1 MKNNSNASAIIYGV
15 TCAES
20 LSLPASYYRVAS
32 LAPKR
37 TVRMQTLE
45 KFRTEHFQTNLPTPY
60 THAQPPHLLN
70 PEPSVMTEWFA
81 FSLLGFLAPTTARE
95 YWAPLIEQESTI
107 RTRGGTK
114 IALQNLAQGIIPP
127 HSGHDNPHY
136 FDDLAMVRSIGAAL
150 VPNVSKSDLIALVT
164 SDSEITHSE
173 DGIWCAQATASLLW
187 DIINGFEVK
196 QAISRA
202 LDYLPSDSWSRQ
214 RADEA
219 LRVVKNSDSMLTR
232 IMALENEFA
241 DRIYAYGIAAPD
253 TFGLLIA
260 HLSSSTSASELI
272 GCSYMH
278 RRNLEALPALMG
290 AFTGALHG
298 DSWLPSGYIGS
309 DLRLKGVSIP
319 SLAGTLIS
327 DLAARVN

>member
-1 MKNNSNASAIIYGV
+1 MKDNSNTSAIIYGV
-15 TCAES
+15 ACADS
-20 LSLPASYYRVAS
+20 LNLPASYYRVAS

-37 TVRMQTLE
+37 TARIQALE
-45 KFRTEHFQTNLPTPY
+45 KFRTEHLQTNLPTPY
-60 THAQPPHLLN
+60 THAQSPHLLN

-81 FSLLGFLAPTTARE
+81 FSLLGYFAPITARE
-95 YWAPLIEQESTI
+95 YWVTLIEQESAI

-114 IALQNLAQGIIPP
+114 IALKNLALGIMPP

-150 VPNVSKSDLIALVT
+150 VPNISKSDVIALVA
-164 SDSEITHSE
+164 SDSETTHSE

-196 QAISRA
+196 EAISRA
-202 LDYLPSDSWSRQ
+202 LDYLPEDSWSRQ
-214 RADEA
+214 RAQEA
-219 LRVVKNSDSMLTR
+219 LEVVKNSDSMLTR
-232 IMALENEFA
+232 IMRLENEFT

-260 HLSSSTSASELI
+260 HLSSSASASELI
-272 GCSYMH
+272 GSSYMH
-278 RRNLEALPALMG
+278 RRSLEALPALMG

-298 DSWLPSGYIGS
+298 DSWLPSGYIGAEV
-309 DLRLKGVSIP
+309 RLKGVSIP

-327 DLAARVN
+327 DLAALVN